1 MIDKNIEK
9 NRYNKSAKNA
19 LKNNDLFSVNNLTL
33 PLKAPYFFY
42 QLVINKYADSDS
54 LILEIGAGM
63 GENTELLLA
72 TGAKVCSTD
81 ISKDSLDVLG
91 RRFHVDRL
99 TTKVA
104 DMEKL
109 PFDGAS
115 FDIVVNAGSLSYGDN
130 DIVLNEIYRVLKP
143 RGVFISVDSLS
154 HNPIYRLN
162 RYVHYLHGNRSLKTL
177 KRMPTLKLLK
187 KYQLKFGKIETKF
200 FGSISYLAPL
210 MNRMFGERLSVK
222 ISDRIDR
229 MVSVKR
235 SAFKFVMIV
244 EKK

>member
-9 NRYNKSAKNA
+9 DRYNKSAKNA
-19 LKNNDLFSVNNLTL
+19 LKNNDIFSVNNLTL

-42 QLVINKYADSDS
+42 QSIINKYANNDS

-72 TGAKVCSTD
+72 TGARVCSTD
-81 ISKDSLDVLG
+81 ISKESLSVLNK
-91 RRFHVDRL
+91 RFHVDRL
-99 TTKVA
+99 TTKIA
-104 DMEKL
+104 DMERL
-109 PFDGAS
+109 PFDDVS

-130 DIVLNEIYRVLKP
+130 DTVLNEIYRVLRP
-143 RGVFISVDSLS
+143 GGVFISIDSLS

-162 RYVHYLHGNRSLKTL
+162 RYIHYLRGNRSLKTL
-177 KRMPTLKLLK
+177 KRMPTLKLLR

-200 FGSISYLAPL
+200 FGSISYLVPL
-210 MNRMFGERLSVK
+210 MNKVLGEYMSAK
-222 ISDRIDR
+222 IVDRVDK
-229 MVSVKR
+229 MVFVKR